1 MLQPIPSSEPG
12 ESALTVPSAPSRALV
27 ATRLGYLAVLPF
39 VLGAVLVWW
48 VHAEW
53 RPLAS
58 QTLTVYAAV
67 VLSFIGAIHWGLAF
81 PQSEPDT
88 RLFVWG
94 VVPSIVAWLA
104 VLLQPGVGLAIHAA
118 MLIGCY
124 VVDRNVYRKE
134 HVERWLPLRLRLT
147 IVATVCCLVG
157 ALGS

>member
-1 MLQPIPSSEPG
+1 MPHPSPSSASG
-12 ESALTVPSAPSRALV
+12 ESPLTVLSAPSPARA

-39 VLGAVLVWW
+39 VLGAAAVLWSD
-48 VHAEW
+48 ADW

-81 PQSEPDT
+81 PQPEADT

-104 VLLQPGVGLAIHAA
+104 VLLQPRVGLAIHAA

-147 IVATVCCLVG
+147 IVATLCCLAG

>member
-1 MLQPIPSSEPG
+1 MTVLSPSPR
-12 ESALTVPSAPSRALV
+12 TLV

-48 VHAEW
+48 SQPDW

-58 QTLTVYAAV
+58 QSLTVYAAV

-81 PQSEPDT
+81 PQAEPAT

-94 VVPSIVAWLA
+94 VVPSIVAWIA
-104 VLLQPGVGLAIHAA
+104 VLLQPRVGLAIHAA

-147 IVATVCCLVG
+147 ITATLSCLAG